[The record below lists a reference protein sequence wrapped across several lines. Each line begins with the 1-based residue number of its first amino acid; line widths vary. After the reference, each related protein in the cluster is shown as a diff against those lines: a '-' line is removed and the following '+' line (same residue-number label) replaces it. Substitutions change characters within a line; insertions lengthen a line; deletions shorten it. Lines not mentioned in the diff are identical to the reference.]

1 MIMTVTVTVTVPDA
15 VFVTV
20 ILTVAVTLTSP
31 IHHRDREPGRERDR
45 DINVTLIVTSWR
57 YQGHGDVTNISIHQ
71 TSFQNYFIWNGKIK
85 NKVTDRLCNVL
96 TNGHSNSNGHSN
108 GNGEPWKSWL
118 RLLGDLTFPKKM
130 LFGTSLHVTLKSHLY
145 HVTSRN
151 VTLVYFH
158 CIKAFDCILILLSLK
173 KNMNQNLGMDQLFLK
188 MYQ

>member
-1 MIMTVTVTVTVPDA
+1 MIVSVTVPDA

-20 ILTVAVTLTSP
+20 ILTVAVTVTSP

-45 DINVTLIVTSWR
+45 YINVTLIVTSPWPR
-57 YQGHGDVTNISIHQ
+57 YQGHDDVTNISIHQ

-145 HVTSRN
+145 HVTSRP